1 MKRNVTLLLIM
12 LISFKAFTQDKS
24 GHYSVS
30 GGILGDMNFVHLYVD
45 GNNPQGLKYD
55 TKTSYGGGIWVNFP
69 LGKVVSVEAQG
80 LYNAYKYHPGYKFG
94 NAFEGTMD
102 YVSVPLFLKFHVAKP
117 FALTAGAQFDFLAS
131 MDGSSYVGTIDDFRK
146 SSTSLTAGFE
156 LFPHGRVTFFGRYIY
171 GLTNINNT
179 GRPDAYEYYN
189 RNLQLGL
196 KVRIFGGYIAPPPPP
211 APVTVV
217 PVDTD
222 GDGINDADDKC
233 PNQAG
238 VAKYAGCPIPDTDGD
253 GINDELDK
261 CPAQKGMAK
270 YGGCPIP
277 DTDGDGINDEDDKCP
292 SQSGVAR
299 YGGCPIPDTDG
310 DGVNDEEDKCP
321 NRAGPADNFGC
332 PVIGIKS
339 YEIAFRSNKAVL
351 LPNSK
356 LLLDTVVTYLQTNA
370 GVKVT
375 IDGHTDNTGSD
386 KINDPLSVK
395 RAEATKAYLVS
406 KGIDAARMTTAG
418 YGSKRPIAD
427 NKTAKGKRKNR
438 RIEIKIQ

>member
-1 MKRNVTLLLIM
+1 
-12 LISFKAFTQDKS
+12 
-24 GHYSVS
+24 
-30 GGILGDMNFVHLYVD
+30 
-45 GNNPQGLKYD
+45 
-55 TKTSYGGGIWVNFP
+55 
-69 LGKVVSVEAQG
+69 
-80 LYNAYKYHPGYKFG
+80 
-94 NAFEGTMD
+94 
-102 YVSVPLFLKFHVAKP
+102 
-117 FALTAGAQFDFLAS
+117 
-131 MDGSSYVGTIDDFRK
+131 VGTIDDFRK

-196 KVRIFGGYIAPPPPP
+196 KVRIFGGYIASPPPP
-211 APVTVV
+211 APVAVA

-427 NKTAKGKRKNR
+427 NKTAIGKRKNR